1 MLSFVEDILLFL
13 SSNLFLFT
21 MSIITIFSLLAVLCF
36 LMATILSIKDKTKYQ
51 SRLNLLQWNSDRFS
65 FIQELNTLNKL
76 VAEWCNKNRT
86 NRSAKIEN
94 LSYLKEIAIPQAKQY
109 AKKTFLSAIVF
120 ICCSCFLF
128 SQLKSDI
135 EVHNVKSNV
144 ATTSNDMEIEELR
157 FEDSMLSIK
166 VMDKSEWRTY
176 NFVYQNDSATPLYAG
191 FSLDFPNTLHM
202 SFLLGIFLLTIG
214 FRFLFR
220 FI

>member
-1 MLSFVEDILLFL
+1 MEDILLFL

-76 VAEWCNKNRT
+76 VDEWCNKNRT

-94 LSYLKEIAIPQAKQY
+94 LSYLKEIAIPQTKQY

-120 ICCSCFLF
+120 ICCSCCLF

-135 EVHNVKSNV
+135 EAHNVKSNI
-144 ATTSNDMEIEELR
+144 ATISNNFEIKELY
-157 FEDSMLSIK
+157 FDSSVSSVQ
-166 VMDKSEWRTY
+166 VMDKSKWRTY
-176 NFVYQNDSATPLYAG
+176 NYVYKDNLTTPLYAG
-191 FSLDFPNTLHM
+191 FSFDFPNTLHM

>member
-1 MLSFVEDILLFL
+1 
-13 SSNLFLFT
+13 

-76 VAEWCNKNRT
+76 VDEWCNKNRT

-94 LSYLKEIAIPQAKQY
+94 LSYLKEIAIPQTKQY

-120 ICCSCFLF
+120 ICCSCCLF

-135 EVHNVKSNV
+135 EAHNVKSNI
-144 ATTSNDMEIEELR
+144 ATISNNFEIKELY
-157 FEDSMLSIK
+157 FDDTISSVNVI
-166 VMDKSEWRTY
+166 DKSKWRTY
-176 NFVYQNDSATPLYAG
+176 NYVYKDNSTTPLYAG

>member
-1 MLSFVEDILLFL
+1 MEDILLFL

-76 VAEWCNKNRT
+76 VDEWCNKNRT

-94 LSYLKEIAIPQAKQY
+94 LSYLKEIAIPQTKQY

-120 ICCSCFLF
+120 ICCSCCLF

-135 EVHNVKSNV
+135 EAHNVKSNI
-144 ATTSNDMEIEELR
+144 ATISNNFEIKELY
-157 FEDSMLSIK
+157 FDDTISSVNVI
-166 VMDKSEWRTY
+166 DKSKWRTY
-176 NFVYQNDSATPLYAG
+176 NYVYKDNSTTPLYAG

>member
-1 MLSFVEDILLFL
+1 MEDILLFL

-76 VAEWCNKNRT
+76 VDEWCNKNRT

-144 ATTSNDMEIEELR
+144 AVISNDMEVKE
-157 FEDSMLSIK
+157 FHFDDSVSSVQ
-166 VMDKSEWRTY
+166 VMDKSKWRTY
-176 NFVYQNDSATPLYAG
+176 NYVYKDNLTTPLYAG
-191 FSLDFPNTLHM
+191 FSFDLPNTLHM

-214 FRFLFR
+214 CRFLFR

>member
-1 MLSFVEDILLFL
+1 MEDILLFL

-51 SRLNLLQWNSDRFS
+51 SRLNLLQWNSDRFL

-76 VAEWCNKNRT
+76 VDEWCNKNRT

-120 ICCSCFLF
+120 ICCSCCLF

-135 EVHNVKSNV
+135 EAHNVKSNI
-144 ATTSNDMEIEELR
+144 ATISNNFEIKELY
-157 FEDSMLSIK
+157 FDDTISSVNVI
-166 VMDKSEWRTY
+166 DKSKWRTY
-176 NFVYQNDSATPLYAG
+176 NYVYKDNSTTPLYAG

>member
-1 MLSFVEDILLFL
+1 MEDILLFL

-76 VAEWCNKNRT
+76 VDEWCNKNRT

-94 LSYLKEIAIPQAKQY
+94 LSYLKEIAIPQTKQY

-120 ICCSCFLF
+120 ICCSCCLF

-135 EVHNVKSNV
+135 EAHNVKLNIATISN
-144 ATTSNDMEIEELR
+144 NFEIKELY
-157 FEDSMLSIK
+157 FDDTISSVNVI
-166 VMDKSEWRTY
+166 DKSKWRTY
-176 NFVYQNDSATPLYAG
+176 NYVYKDNSTTPLYAG

>member
-13 SSNLFLFT
+13 TSNFLLFGILV
-21 MSIITIFSLLAVLCF
+21 ITLVSFLSFLCF
-36 LMATILSIKDKTKYQ
+36 LLATILSIRDKTKYY
-51 SRLNLLQWNSDRFS
+51 SRLKSIQWSSDKFS
-65 FIQELNTLNKL
+65 FVQELNSLNKL
-76 VAEWCNKNRT
+76 VNEWFDKNKT
-86 NRSAKIEN
+86 NRSVKIEN

-144 ATTSNDMEIEELR
+144 ATTSNDMEIEEIR
-157 FEDSMLSIK
+157 FEDSMSSIK
-166 VMDKSEWRTY
+166 VMDKSEWRIY

>member
-1 MLSFVEDILLFL
+1 MEDILLFL

-76 VAEWCNKNRT
+76 VDEWCNKNRT

-94 LSYLKEIAIPQAKQY
+94 LSYLKEIAIPQTKQY

-120 ICCSCFLF
+120 ICCSCCLF

-135 EVHNVKSNV
+135 EAHNVKSNI
-144 ATTSNDMEIEELR
+144 ATISNNFEIKELY
-157 FEDSMLSIK
+157 FDNSVSSVQ
-166 VMDKSEWRTY
+166 VMDKSKWRTY
-176 NFVYQNDSATPLYAG
+176 NYVYKDNLTTPLYAG
-191 FSLDFPNTLHM
+191 FSFDFPNTLHM

>member
-1 MLSFVEDILLFL
+1 MEDILLFL

-76 VAEWCNKNRT
+76 VDEWCNKNRT

-120 ICCSCFLF
+120 ICCSCCLF

-135 EVHNVKSNV
+135 EAHNVKSNI
-144 ATTSNDMEIEELR
+144 ATISNNFEIKELY
-157 FEDSMLSIK
+157 FDDTISSVNVI
-166 VMDKSEWRTY
+166 DKSKWRTY
-176 NFVYQNDSATPLYAG
+176 NYVYKDNSTTPLYAG

>member
-1 MLSFVEDILLFL
+1 
-13 SSNLFLFT
+13 

-76 VAEWCNKNRT
+76 VDEWCNKNRT

-144 ATTSNDMEIEELR
+144 AVISNDMEVKE
-157 FEDSMLSIK
+157 FHFDDSVSSVQ
-166 VMDKSEWRTY
+166 VMDKSKWRTY
-176 NFVYQNDSATPLYAG
+176 NYVYKDNLTTPLYAG
-191 FSLDFPNTLHM
+191 FSFDLPNTLHM

-214 FRFLFR
+214 CRFLFR

>member
-1 MLSFVEDILLFL
+1 MEDVFLFLISNLALFGILVITLVSFLSF
-13 SSNLFLFT
+13 
-21 MSIITIFSLLAVLCF
+21 LCF
-36 LMATILSIKDKTKYQ
+36 LLATILSIRDKTKYY
-51 SRLNLLQWNSDRFS
+51 SRLKSIQWNSNKFS
-65 FIQELNTLNKL
+65 FVQELSSLNKL
-76 VAEWCNKNRT
+76 VNEWLNKNKT

-109 AKKTFLSAIVF
+109 AKKMFLSAIVF
-120 ICCSCFLF
+120 ICCSCCLF

-135 EVHNVKSNV
+135 EVHNVKSNI
-144 ATTSNDMEIEELR
+144 ATTSNDMEVKE
-157 FEDSMLSIK
+157 FHFDNSVSSVQ
-166 VMDKSEWRTY
+166 VMDKSEWRIY

-214 FRFLFR
+214 FRFLLR